1 MYSSVA
7 NGNYAITVTATNGTL
22 TRSTTVQVTIGTTG
36 TSPAGSIN
44 LPLTTFGV
52 AAVAIVAAVGVTVFL
67 IRRKSK

>member
-22 TRSTTVQVTIGTTG
+22 THSTTVQVTIGTTG
-36 TSPAGSIN
+36 TSPAGPVN
-44 LPLTTFGV
+44 LPLTTLGA
-52 AAVAIVAAVGVTVFL
+52 AAVAIVAAVGVAVFL

>member
-36 TSPAGSIN
+36 TSPAGPVN
-44 LPLTTFGV
+44 LPLTTLGA